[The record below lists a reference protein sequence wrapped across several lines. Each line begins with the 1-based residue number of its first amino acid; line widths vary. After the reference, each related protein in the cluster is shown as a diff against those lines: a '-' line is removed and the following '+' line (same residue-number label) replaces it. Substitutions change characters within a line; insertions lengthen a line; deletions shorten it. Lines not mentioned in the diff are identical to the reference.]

1 MLRLEEEMIYR
12 LKVRGPLGSTDGS
25 PRGAREYWEMTDGS
39 LTGKRISAKVAM
51 PGGDWMV
58 VSKDNFGR
66 PEVRLQFMTEDGAL
80 ILLYY
85 TGLVERTETFK
96 NAAEDGRET
105 QWEDQ
110 YMRMA
115 MTFDTGA
122 EKYAWLNQHLF
133 LAQGRLTGPNEI
145 EYKIYRVE

>member
-1 MLRLEEEMIYR
+1 
-12 LKVRGPLGSTDGS
+12 
-25 PRGAREYWEMTDGS
+25 
-39 LTGKRISAKVAM
+39 
-51 PGGDWMV
+51 MV
-58 VSKDNFGR
+58 VSTDNFGS
-66 PEVRLQFMTEDGAL
+66 PEVRLPFLTEDGAL

-96 NAAEDGRET
+96 RAAEEGRET

-122 EKYAWLNQHLF
+122 EKYGWLNQHLF
-133 LAQGRLTGPNEI
+133 IAQGRLAGPNEI